1 MFLLLTRYHYWSDN
15 IMDIYLFKGLCSQ
28 YTLVPAILVIIF
40 GVVPICL
47 PRNAKHTAA
56 MPSRNVETNLMFKA
70 RQFFRASGSCGQ
82 CIVRLSNCFLVI

>member
-1 MFLLLTRYHYWSDN
+1 
-15 IMDIYLFKGLCSQ
+15 MDIYLFKGLCSQ

-56 MPSRNVETNLMFKA
+56 MPSRDVETNLMFKA
-70 RQFFRASGSCGQ
+70 VLPSIRLMWTVYDSVSFDSATVSCM
-82 CIVRLSNCFLVI
+82 